1 MYAYKI
7 TLIIHTFVKENKRES
22 RYFISVLNNFG
33 KKKKLFFYFCNEV
46 IVTKFLRPIKNLLIL
61 EHLKWKKFKN
71 LFNSYRTVLAI

>member
-22 RYFISVLNNFG
+22 ILYLYLTILVR
-33 KKKKLFFYFCNEV
+33 KKKLFFYFCNKV

-71 LFNSYRTVLAI
+71 LFNDY